1 MTFNKRKRMVN
12 SISLTYSK
20 GEVDFVSEIIF
31 NTLPS
36 LTFTLQLKEALSVV
50 MAIVFVCGW

>member
-1 MTFNKRKRMVN
+1 MVN

-50 MAIVFVCGW
+50 MAIVFVCGC